1 MHGEKPT
8 YRRRILANTKI
19 VRTSMARTSR
29 LRMAIVGT
37 LLMTLPAVPAH
48 AASKE
53 IIQIQTQ
60 VQQLVEMVQRLQST
74 VDSHFGQMENLVQQ
88 STANVAQMSTALN
101 AMQQKLNAQ
110 TDATNGKMDT
120 VSGQV
125 QTMNDSID
133 ELKTRL
139 GKLETQLQTL
149 QSEMQTVQAQ
159 TAPQQPAALPGMPPG
174 TGDSGQPGAA
184 AVPGTSG
191 DAANG
196 ATPTNPPS
204 NAAGPATAA
213 GPAAG
218 PAAGL
223 AAGPPAAA
231 ATSQAPPL
239 RDTYLGGLRDFN
251 AAHYEAAQSEFG
263 DVARYYP
270 NDNLAGNAEYYLG
283 EIAFRQHDYKATIKY
298 DNAVL
303 SNFSGNVKAPAAQ
316 LRKGQALIM
325 MGERE
330 AGIREYRALIHRYP
344 QSPESVQARS
354 RLNGMGVRI
363 NPR

>member
-1 MHGEKPT
+1 
-8 YRRRILANTKI
+8 
-19 VRTSMARTSR
+19 MARTIR
-29 LRMAIVGT
+29 FRMAVMGM
-37 LLMTLPAVPAH
+37 LLLALPAVPAH

-110 TDATNGKMDT
+110 AEATGGKVDT

-159 TAPQQPAALPGMPPG
+159 TAPPQPAQQPGDASQPG
-174 TGDSGQPGAA
+174 TTNPNGAAAPNGAANQPGAGM
-184 AVPGTSG
+184 P
-191 DAANG
+191 DA
-196 ATPTNPPS
+196 
-204 NAAGPATAA
+204 PAQQ
-213 GPAAG
+213 PQ
-218 PAAGL
+218 
-223 AAGPPAAA
+223 AAA
-231 ATSQAPPL
+231 ATQAPPL

-251 AAHYEAAQSEFG
+251 AAHYDAAQSEFG
-263 DVARYYP
+263 AVAQYYS

-283 EIAFRQHDYKATIKY
+283 EIAFRQHDYKGTIKY

-303 SNFSGNVKAPAAQ
+303 NNFSGNAKAPAAQ
-316 LRKGQALIM
+316 LRKGQALITL
-325 MGERE
+325 GQRE
-330 AGIREYRALIHRYP
+330 AGIREYRALVHRYP
-344 QSPESVQARS
+344 QTPEAVQARS

>member
-1 MHGEKPT
+1 MAGT
-8 YRRRILANTKI
+8 QRFRMILT
-19 VRTSMARTSR
+19 
-29 LRMAIVGT
+29 GT
-37 LLMTLPAVPAH
+37 LLLALPAVPAH

-110 TDATNGKMDT
+110 ADATNGKMDT

-149 QSEMQTVQAQ
+149 QSEIQTVQAQ
-159 TAPQQPAALPGMPPG
+159 TAPQQPAQQPGDAGQPG
-174 TGDSGQPGAA
+174 DASQPGAA
-184 AVPGTSG
+184 NPNGVAGPNGAANQPGAGTP
-191 DAANG
+191 DAAPS
-196 ATPTNPPS
+196 ATGVPQAS
-204 NAAGPATAA
+204 ASQ
-213 GPAAG
+213 
-218 PAAGL
+218 
-223 AAGPPAAA
+223 AAA
-231 ATSQAPPL
+231 SQTPPL
-239 RDTYLGGLRDFN
+239 RETYLGGLRDFN

-263 DVARYYP
+263 AVAQYYP

-283 EIAFRQHDYKATIKY
+283 EIAFRQHDYKGTIRY

-303 SNFSGNVKAPAAQ
+303 NNFSGNVKAPAAQ
-316 LRKGQALIM
+316 LRKGQALITL
-325 MGERE
+325 GQRE
-330 AGIREYRALIHRYP
+330 AGVREYRALIHRYP
-344 QSPESVQARS
+344 QTPEAVQARS

>member
-1 MHGEKPT
+1 
-8 YRRRILANTKI
+8 
-19 VRTSMARTSR
+19 MARTHK
-29 LRMAIVGT
+29 LRWAMVGT
-37 LLMTLPAVPAH
+37 LLLALPAVPAH

-159 TAPQQPAALPGMPPG
+159 TAPQQPAQQPG
-174 TGDSGQPGAA
+174 DAGQPGAQSGPNAGSGA
-184 AVPGTSG
+184 AGEPMPGAAGATAG
-191 DAANG
+191 ATQPDAAM
-196 ATPTNPPS
+196 TPN
-204 NAAGPATAA
+204 
-213 GPAAG
+213 
-218 PAAGL
+218 
-223 AAGPPAAA
+223 AAA
-231 ATSQAPPL
+231 APTAATTQAPPL
-239 RDTYLGGLRDFN
+239 RQTYLGGLRDFN

-303 SNFSGNVKAPAAQ
+303 NDFSGNVKAPAAQ
-316 LRKGQALIM
+316 LRKGQALITL
-325 MGERE
+325 GQRE
-330 AGIREYRALIHRYP
+330 AGIREYRALIRRYP
-344 QSPESVQARS
+344 QTPEAEAARS

-363 NPR
+363 YPR

>member
-1 MHGEKPT
+1 MTLPHRFPAALVGAVL
-8 YRRRILANTKI
+8 LA
-19 VRTSMARTSR
+19 
-29 LRMAIVGT
+29 
-37 LLMTLPAVPAH
+37 LPAVPAH

-88 STANVAQMSTALN
+88 STASVSQMSTALN
-101 AMQQKLNAQ
+101 AMQQKLAAESE
-110 TDATNGKMDT
+110 ATNGKVDT

-159 TAPQQPAALPGMPPG
+159 TAPPQPAQQP
-174 TGDSGQPGAA
+174 GDNGQPGSQ
-184 AVPGTSG
+184 PGMTQPG
-191 DAANG
+191 VAPGQTTPDAGTPNAGTPNAANG
-196 ATPTNPPS
+196 A
-204 NAAGPATAA
+204 PAQ
-213 GPAAG
+213 
-218 PAAGL
+218 
-223 AAGPPAAA
+223 PAAA
-231 ATSQAPPL
+231 ATQTATTQAPPL
-239 RDTYLGGLRDFN
+239 RETYLGGLRDFN

-283 EIAFRQHDYKATIKY
+283 EIAFRQHDYKGTIKY

-303 SNFSGNVKAPAAQ
+303 NNFSGNVKAPAAQ
-316 LRKGQALIM
+316 LRKGQALIVL
-325 MGERE
+325 GQRE
-330 AGIREYRALIHRYP
+330 AGVREYRALIHRYP
-344 QSPESVQARS
+344 QTPEAEQARS

>member
-1 MHGEKPT
+1 MAGT
-8 YRRRILANTKI
+8 QRFRMMLTGALLLA
-19 VRTSMARTSR
+19 
-29 LRMAIVGT
+29 
-37 LLMTLPAVPAH
+37 LPAVPAH

-110 TDATNGKMDT
+110 ADATNGKMDT

-159 TAPQQPAALPGMPPG
+159 TAPQQPAQQPGDTSQPG
-174 TGDSGQPGAA
+174 GAGPAGPNGVASQPGAGVQGA
-184 AVPGTSG
+184 GMQGAGTP
-191 DAANG
+191 DAA
-196 ATPTNPPS
+196 PT
-204 NAAGPATAA
+204 AGQ
-213 GPAAG
+213 
-218 PAAGL
+218 
-223 AAGPPAAA
+223 PPAAA
-231 ATSQAPPL
+231 PQAAASQVPPL

-263 DVARYYP
+263 AVAQYYP

-283 EIAFRQHDYKATIKY
+283 EIAFRQHDYKGTIRY

-303 SNFSGNVKAPAAQ
+303 NNFSGNVKAPAAQ
-316 LRKGQALIM
+316 LRKGQALITL
-325 MGERE
+325 GQRE
-330 AGIREYRALIHRYP
+330 AGVREYRALIHRYP
-344 QSPESVQARS
+344 QTPEAVQARS

-363 NPR
+363 NAR

>member
-1 MHGEKPT
+1 
-8 YRRRILANTKI
+8 
-19 VRTSMARTSR
+19 MARTQQ
-29 LRMAIVGT
+29 LRWAIVGT
-37 LLMTLPAVPAH
+37 LLLALPAVPAH

-88 STANVAQMSTALN
+88 STASVSQMSTALN
-101 AMQQKLNAQ
+101 TMQQKLNAESE
-110 TDATNGKMDT
+110 ATSGKVDT

-159 TAPQQPAALPGMPPG
+159 TAPQQPAQPGDGSQPG
-174 TGDSGQPGAA
+174 AGQPGATQPGMAQPGMAQPGMTPSGA
-184 AVPGTSG
+184 APTTP

-196 ATPTNPPS
+196 AG
-204 NAAGPATAA
+204 AAPAASQPATA
-213 GPAAG
+213 
-218 PAAGL
+218 
-223 AAGPPAAA
+223 
-231 ATSQAPPL
+231 QAPPL
-239 RDTYLGGLRDFN
+239 RETYLGGLRDFN

-263 DVARYYP
+263 AVAQYYP

-283 EIAFRQHDYKATIKY
+283 EIAFRQHDYKGTIRY

-303 SNFSGNVKAPAAQ
+303 NNFSGNVKAPAAQ
-316 LRKGQALIM
+316 LRKGQALITL
-325 MGERE
+325 GQRE
-330 AGIREYRALIHRYP
+330 AGVREYRALIHRYP
-344 QSPESVQARS
+344 QTPEAMQARS

>member
-1 MHGEKPT
+1 
-8 YRRRILANTKI
+8 
-19 VRTSMARTSR
+19 MARTIR
-29 LRMAIVGT
+29 FRMAVMGM
-37 LLMTLPAVPAH
+37 LLLALPAVPAH

-110 TDATNGKMDT
+110 AEATGGKVDT

-159 TAPQQPAALPGMPPG
+159 TAPPQPAQQPGDASQPG
-174 TGDSGQPGAA
+174 TTNPNGAAAPNGAANQPGAGM
-184 AVPGTSG
+184 P
-191 DAANG
+191 DA
-196 ATPTNPPS
+196 
-204 NAAGPATAA
+204 PAQQ
-213 GPAAG
+213 PQ
-218 PAAGL
+218 
-223 AAGPPAAA
+223 AAA
-231 ATSQAPPL
+231 ATQAPPL

-251 AAHYEAAQSEFG
+251 AAHYDAAQSEFG
-263 DVARYYP
+263 AVAQYYP

-283 EIAFRQHDYKATIKY
+283 EIAFRQHDYKGTIKY

-303 SNFSGNVKAPAAQ
+303 NNFSGNAKAPAAQ
-316 LRKGQALIM
+316 LRKGQALITL
-325 MGERE
+325 GQRE
-330 AGIREYRALIHRYP
+330 AGIREYRALVHRYP
-344 QSPESVQARS
+344 QTPEAVQARS

>member
-1 MHGEKPT
+1 
-8 YRRRILANTKI
+8 
-19 VRTSMARTSR
+19 MARTHQ
-29 LRMAIVGT
+29 LRWAIVGT
-37 LLMTLPAVPAH
+37 LLLALPAVPAH

-88 STANVAQMSTALN
+88 STASVSQMSTALN
-101 AMQQKLNAQ
+101 AMQQKLAAESE
-110 TDATNGKMDT
+110 ATNGKVDT

-159 TAPQQPAALPGMPPG
+159 TAPQQPAQQPGMTPSGAAPATPDAANDAGAGVAGVPG
-174 TGDSGQPGAA
+174 TGAAGAGAA
-184 AVPGTSG
+184 P
-191 DAANG
+191 AA
-196 ATPTNPPS
+196 S
-204 NAAGPATAA
+204 QPATA
-213 GPAAG
+213 
-218 PAAGL
+218 
-223 AAGPPAAA
+223 
-231 ATSQAPPL
+231 QAPPL
-239 RDTYLGGLRDFN
+239 RETYLGGLRDFN
-251 AAHYEAAQSEFG
+251 AAHYDAAQSEFG
-263 DVARYYP
+263 AVAQYYP
-270 NDNLAGNAEYYLG
+270 NDSLAGNAEYYLG
-283 EIAFRQHDYKATIKY
+283 EIAFRQHDYKGTIRY

-303 SNFSGNVKAPAAQ
+303 NNFSGNVKAPAAQ
-316 LRKGQALIM
+316 LRKGQALITL
-325 MGERE
+325 GQRE

-344 QSPESVQARS
+344 QTPEAMQARS

>member
-1 MHGEKPT
+1 MAG
-8 YRRRILANTKI
+8 RQRFRMILTGA
-19 VRTSMARTSR
+19 
-29 LRMAIVGT
+29 
-37 LLMTLPAVPAH
+37 LMLALPALPAH

-110 TDATNGKMDT
+110 TEATNGKMDT

-159 TAPQQPAALPGMPPG
+159 TAPQQPAQQPGDASQPG
-174 TGDSGQPGAA
+174 SPNGAANPAGAAGAPDAGQPGM
-184 AVPGTSG
+184 GQ
-191 DAANG
+191 
-196 ATPTNPPS
+196 
-204 NAAGPATAA
+204 
-213 GPAAG
+213 
-218 PAAGL
+218 
-223 AAGPPAAA
+223 PAAA
-231 ATSQAPPL
+231 PQAAASQVPPL
-239 RDTYLGGLRDFN
+239 RETYLGGLRDFN
-251 AAHYEAAQSEFG
+251 AAHYEAAQSEFAA
-263 DVARYYP
+263 VAQYYP

-283 EIAFRQHDYKATIKY
+283 EIAFRQHDYKGTIRY

-303 SNFSGNVKAPAAQ
+303 NNFSGNAKAPAAQ
-316 LRKGQALIM
+316 LRKGQALILL
-325 MGERE
+325 GQRE

-344 QSPESVQARS
+344 QTPEAEQARS

>member
-1 MHGEKPT
+1 
-8 YRRRILANTKI
+8 
-19 VRTSMARTSR
+19 MARTHK
-29 LRMAIVGT
+29 LHWAMVGT
-37 LLMTLPAVPAH
+37 LLLALPAVPAH

-159 TAPQQPAALPGMPPG
+159 TAPAQPAQPGDGSQPG
-174 TGDSGQPGAA
+174 TQPGAQSGPNAGSGA
-184 AVPGTSG
+184 AGQPMPGTPAG
-191 DAANG
+191 ATQPDAAMTPNTASAPTVPT
-196 ATPTNPPS
+196 ATT
-204 NAAGPATAA
+204 T
-213 GPAAG
+213 
-218 PAAGL
+218 
-223 AAGPPAAA
+223 
-231 ATSQAPPL
+231 QAPPL
-239 RDTYLGGLRDFN
+239 RQTYLGGLRDFN

-283 EIAFRQHDYKATIKY
+283 EIAFRQHDYKATVKY

-303 SNFSGNVKAPAAQ
+303 NNFSGNVKAPAAQ
-316 LRKGQALIM
+316 LRKGQALIT
-325 MGERE
+325 MGQRE

-344 QSPESVQARS
+344 QTPEAEAARS

>member
-1 MHGEKPT
+1 
-8 YRRRILANTKI
+8 
-19 VRTSMARTSR
+19 MARMQQ
-29 LRMAIVGT
+29 LRWAIVGT
-37 LLMTLPAVPAH
+37 LLLALPAVPAH

-88 STANVAQMSTALN
+88 STTSVNQMSATLN
-101 AMQQKLNAQ
+101 ALQQKLNAQ
-110 TDATNGKMDT
+110 AEATGGKVDT

-125 QTMNDSID
+125 QTMNDSVD

-159 TAPQQPAALPGMPPG
+159 TAPPQPAQQP
-174 TGDSGQPGAA
+174 GDNGQPGSQ
-184 AVPGTSG
+184 PGMTQPG
-191 DAANG
+191 VAPGQTTPDAGTPNAGTPNAGTPNAANG
-196 ATPTNPPS
+196 A
-204 NAAGPATAA
+204 PAQ
-213 GPAAG
+213 
-218 PAAGL
+218 
-223 AAGPPAAA
+223 PAAA
-231 ATSQAPPL
+231 ATQTATTQAPPL
-239 RDTYLGGLRDFN
+239 RETYLGGLRDFN

-283 EIAFRQHDYKATIKY
+283 EIAFRQHDYKGTIKY

-303 SNFSGNVKAPAAQ
+303 NNFSGNVKAPAAQ
-316 LRKGQALIM
+316 LRKGQALIVL
-325 MGERE
+325 GQRE
-330 AGIREYRALIHRYP
+330 AGVREYRALIHRYP
-344 QSPESVQARS
+344 QTPEAEQARS